1 MRESGHDLHIPEVRS
16 QGSPGRS
23 GRGMDGPHRL
33 VPRQPRRHLLLLYP
47 ARVMKSMY
55 DGPADYINR
64 TERTTEDAVNHYTG
78 QLQELLAALVPEPDA
93 QGER

>member
-1 MRESGHDLHIPEVRS
+1 
-16 QGSPGRS
+16 
-23 GRGMDGPHRL
+23 
-33 VPRQPRRHLLLLYP
+33 
-47 ARVMKSMY
+47 MKSSY

-78 QLQELLAALVPEPDA
+78 QLQELLAALVTEPGA

>member
-1 MRESGHDLHIPEVRS
+1 
-16 QGSPGRS
+16 
-23 GRGMDGPHRL
+23 MDGPYRL
-33 VPRQPRRHLLLLYP
+33 VPRKPRRHLLLLHP

-55 DGPADYINR
+55 DGPVDYINR

-78 QLQELLAALVPEPDA
+78 QLQELLAALVTEPGA